1 MPIRTWGPTSTAI
14 GGRRT
19 DSRAAAEPWSKGL
32 AQYYTCGVCERLAG
46 VAPGGRRAYAT
57 LLPRQPAAYQI
68 HAAWIEENRP
78 EEVRLAMLQAR
89 RAGPASLDDFD
100 ALLNGA
106 RESLRRGA
114 ESDAG

>member
-1 MPIRTWGPTSTAI
+1 
-14 GGRRT
+14 
-19 DSRAAAEPWSKGL
+19 
-32 AQYYTCGVCERLAG
+32 
-46 VAPGGRRAYAT
+46 
-57 LLPRQPAAYQI
+57 
-68 HAAWIEENRP
+68 
-78 EEVRLAMLQAR
+78 MLQAR